1 MSLPGRV
8 LLHRGRAIPAKSLH
22 TVSAVIEL
30 GAGLG
35 LLCFPALSV
44 MLLAGEPLEGVAAVI
59 VTRVGG
65 AGLTT
70 LGIACWMARGDAGSL
85 ASRGA
90 GGGDVVSANVAA
102 AGLLAYGG
110 LGAGLRGWGLW
121 PGVMLHAVMT
131 AWCIASLQRRG
142 PGPLDG

>member
-1 MSLPGRV
+1 M
-8 LLHRGRAIPAKSLH
+8 LH

-44 MLLAGEPLEGVAAVI
+44 MLLAGEPLAGAAAVL
-59 VTRVGG
+59 VTRIGG

-70 LGIACWMARGDAGSL
+70 LGIACWMARGDAESP
-85 ASRGA
+85 ASRGLVA
-90 GGGDVVSANVAA
+90 AMLFYNVAA

-121 PGVMLHAVMT
+121 PGAMLHTVMT
-131 AWCIASLQRRG
+131 VWCLASLQRRG
-142 PGPLDG
+142 SGPMSG

>member
-1 MSLPGRV
+1 M
-8 LLHRGRAIPAKSLH
+8 KSLH

-44 MLLAGEPLEGVAAVI
+44 MLLAGEPLAGAAAVM
-59 VTRVGG
+59 VTRIGG

-70 LGIACWMARGDAGSL
+70 LGIACWMARGDAGSP
-85 ASRGA
+85 AARGLVA
-90 GGGDVVSANVAA
+90 AMLFYNVAA

-110 LGAGLRGWGLW
+110 LASGGMGAGLRGWGLW
-121 PGVMLHAVMT
+121 PGAMLHAVMT
-131 AWCIASLQRRG
+131 VWCIASFRRQSSS
-142 PGPLDG
+142 PLGG